1 MYYQSLAVSAPGA
14 APLHFFVEIIAPA
27 SQDAGVGARPI
38 EFPAGACY
46 ILNTRPGAGERTRM
60 ADIELKIKSRDLDTL
75 VKIISSINPSA
86 DIDLIRRAYAYAQ
99 NSHKDQVRLSGE
111 PFIIHP
117 LEVAIILAN
126 LKLDTT
132 TIAAALLHDVVEDT
146 EVSLEILTERFGAEV
161 ALLVDGV
168 TKISTLKKKT
178 RYKEEVYSLRK
189 MLLATIKDVRV
200 ILIKLADKLHNM
212 RTIMFQPESKQKV
225 IAQDVMGIYAP
236 LAGRLG
242 ISSMRAELEDLAFH
256 VLHHDVYHDIADKVA
271 LRKHEIEDFIED
283 IRYILH
289 RQLERLNVSAEIT
302 GRAKHFYSIYRKM
315 QNQDKPFEEIFDI
328 RAIRIITAEV
338 KDCYGILGI
347 IHTLWSPITAR
358 FKDYIAVPKS
368 NMYQSLHTT
377 VIGPDGLPLE
387 FQIRTWEMH
396 ATAEMGI
403 AAHWLYKEGT
413 TSARRENINV
423 SLLHRLRK
431 LDTET
436 QEMGSSREFMKE
448 LKMDLYEDEIFV
460 FTPKG
465 KIVKLAKGSTPVDF
479 AYGIH
484 TEVGNQCVGARVN
497 SQMVPLKTELKSGD
511 IVEIITSKKGH
522 PSEAW
527 LKFVKSSNARY
538 KIRAWQRRDLDLDRK
553 EHEVAGKPED
563 ESKKKQE
570 RQEKTA
576 EVSIP
581 DSELIKIKNASR
593 QKRSSLSINGTSN
606 VLIKLSQCCQPIPG
620 DDVIGFIT
628 RGRGITV
635 HKKTCPS
642 LARLRIEQER
652 FINIVW
658 EGSGNTYPVKI
669 VIRGIDR
676 QNLLKDIADEIAV
689 CKTNILKFEANIVS
703 KDNAEFKLIIE
714 VQSMAQ
720 LKEIVAKLK
729 HIKNVTNVY
738 KLNEKVLLK

>member
-1 MYYQSLAVSAPGA
+1 MS
-14 APLHFFVEIIAPA
+14 E
-27 SQDAGVGARPI
+27 
-38 EFPAGACY
+38 
-46 ILNTRPGAGERTRM
+46 
-60 ADIELKIKSRDLDTL
+60 IELKIKSRDLDTL
-75 VKIISSINPSA
+75 IKIISSINPSA
-86 DIDLIRRAYAYAQ
+86 EIDLIRRAYEYAQ

-146 EVSLEILTERFGAEV
+146 EVSLEILTERFGEEV

-178 RYKEEVYSLRK
+178 RYKEEVNSLRK

-212 RTIMFQPESKQKV
+212 RTIMFQPESKQRI
-225 IAQDVMGIYAP
+225 IARDVMDIYAP

-242 ISSMRAELEDLAFH
+242 ISQMRADLEDLAFH
-256 VLHHDVYHDIADKVA
+256 VLHHDEYHEIANKVA

-283 IRYILH
+283 IRFILYQ
-289 RQLERLNVSAEIT
+289 QLERLNVGAEIT

-315 QNQDKPFEEIFDI
+315 QNQNKPFEEIFDI

-347 IHTLWSPITAR
+347 IHTLWSPITSR
-358 FKDYIAVPKS
+358 FKDYVAVPKS

-413 TSARRENINV
+413 TSARREHINV
-423 SLLHRLRK
+423 SLLTRLRK
-431 LDTET
+431 LDYES
-436 QEMGSSREFMKE
+436 QESGSSREFMKE

-479 AYGIH
+479 AYAIH
-484 TEVGNQCVGARVN
+484 TEVGNQCVGARIN
-497 SQMVPLKTELKSGD
+497 NQMLPLKTELKSGD
-511 IVEIITSKKGH
+511 IVDIITSKKGH

-538 KIRAWQRRDLDLDRK
+538 KIRAWQRRETDFDRK
-553 EHEVAGKPED
+553 EHEAPPKPAE
-563 ESKKKQE
+563 EEKKKP
-570 RQEKTA
+570 EKTA

-581 DSELIKIKNASR
+581 EAELIKIKNIAR
-593 QKRSSLSINGTSN
+593 QKRSSLSIDGTSN

-620 DDVIGFIT
+620 DDVVGFIT

-635 HKKTCPS
+635 HKKNCPS
-642 LARLRIEQER
+642 LARLSIERER

-669 VIRGIDR
+669 AIHGIDR
-676 QNLLKDIADEIAV
+676 QNLLKDIADEIAA
-689 CKTNILKFEANIVS
+689 CKTNILKFEASIVS
-703 KDNAEFKLIIE
+703 KDSAEFKLILE
-714 VQSMAQ
+714 VKSMGH
-720 LKEIVAKLK
+720 LKEVVTRLK
-729 HIKNVTNVY
+729 RIKNITNVY
-738 KLNEKVLLK
+738 KLNEKVLIKQP